1 MNTTACPNPDV
12 LADYVLGRVSEADLT
27 GIASHVE
34 ACPACQSQLETLD
47 GLSDTVVTCLRRA
60 AALDQA
66 DPDDS
71 LLEEVLSRIGSIT
84 SGAGP
89 DSHDHVQTAVLPR
102 QLGQYQLVEELGHGG
117 MGDVYKAFHTKLKRT
132 VAVKLLPA
140 HRQRSP
146 QAVSRFLREMEAV
159 GRVAHPNIVCAHDA
173 GEADGQFFL
182 AMEFVEGVTLAS
194 LSAPSWAI
202 GRCRCLRG
210 CSASC
215 CWIAARP
222 RAWPCS
228 SGCQAVRTSC

>member
-1 MNTTACPNPDV
+1 MNTTICPNPDV

-84 SGAGP
+84 SGSGP
-89 DSHDHVQTAVLPR
+89 DSHDHAHTAILPR
-102 QLGQYQLVEELGHGG
+102 QIGQYQLVEELGHGG

-146 QAVSRFLREMEAV
+146 QAVSRFLGKWKPWAGSITRTSSVPTMRVRLTASSFLRWSSSRESPWRRWCAV
-159 GRVAHPNIVCAHDA
+159 LGH
-173 GEADGQFFL
+173 
-182 AMEFVEGVTLAS
+182 
-194 LSAPSWAI
+194 WALPMPARLFGKLLLDCSTSTSMALFI
-202 GRCRCLRG
+202 GM
-210 CSASC
+210 
-215 CWIAARP
+215 
-222 RAWPCS
+222 S
-228 SGCQAVRTSC
+228 SRRTSC